1 MSELNEVVFQHET
14 PVQLRFNDMD
24 MLGHANNAIVQ
35 EYFDVGRVHYLKDTF
50 TYKLWQGENTVIL
63 ANINTDFIVPVFI
76 QDDIVVKTT
85 TLSIGTKSFKMV
97 QHLFD
102 RKSNQIKA
110 ICKSVM
116 VAVNKES
123 GASIEICQEWRELL
137 SKTEKREL

>member
-97 QHLFD
+97 QHLF
-102 RKSNQIKA
+102 RITSYNVCYTKLLRTLSS
-110 ICKSVM
+110 CS
-116 VAVNKES
+116 S
-123 GASIEICQEWRELL
+123 PSI
-137 SKTEKREL
+137 STP